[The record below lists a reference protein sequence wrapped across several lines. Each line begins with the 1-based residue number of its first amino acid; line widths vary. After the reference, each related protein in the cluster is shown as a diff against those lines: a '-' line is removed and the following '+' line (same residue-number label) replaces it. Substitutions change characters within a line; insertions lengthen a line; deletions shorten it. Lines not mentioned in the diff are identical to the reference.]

1 MKKNGRFGY
10 IAPKR
15 FVFHYKSSQIFFSM
29 AKVIFFTKKSIKP
42 YEQRFATYS
51 TTKRINFTDIEP

>member
-15 FVFHYKSSQIFFSM
+15 FVFHYKQPQIFFSM
-29 AKVIFFTKKSIKP
+29 AKVIFFAKKSIKP
-42 YEQRFATYS
+42 YEQLFAAYS

>member
-15 FVFHYKSSQIFFSM
+15 FVFNNKQPQIFFSM

-42 YEQRFATYS
+42 YEQLFAAYS